1 MSKER
6 ASGSTS
12 ASGTRRSTTNR
23 QRRALGALFAL
34 LALGF
39 AGIAVA
45 AATSGAGVT
54 QRVVVTVAAAAIA
67 LWLATFALRALK

>member
-1 MSKER
+1 
-6 ASGSTS
+6 
-12 ASGTRRSTTNR
+12 
-23 QRRALGALFAL
+23 L

-39 AGIAVA
+39 AGIALA

-54 QRVVVTVAAAAIA
+54 QRVVVAIAAGAIA